1 MQSSAGDSEA
11 VTRLQN
17 QLEEEHR
24 KLEDLQYTLD
34 EEKIMKA
41 DLQVQLETVM
51 AKTPEEAKPEVSQA
65 VVEEHRKELEAL
77 KMQLAK
83 YQDEAKSA
91 SENLQQALLK
101 IELFEK
107 NSTDL
112 NQNVKVLSE
121 EISAGKEERTKLVS
135 DHQAE
140 VAGNR
145 NT

>member
-1 MQSSAGDSEA
+1 MQSSSGDSEA

-41 DLQVQLETVM
+41 DLQAQLDAVM
-51 AKTPEEAKPEVSQA
+51 AKTPEGTKPEISQA
-65 VVEEHRKELEAL
+65 VFEDHQKEMEAL
-77 KMQLAK
+77 KTQLEK

-91 SENLQQALLK
+91 NENLLQALRK
-101 IELFEK
+101 IELFEAA
-107 NSTDL
+107 STDL
-112 NQNVKVLSE
+112 NQNVKVLSD
-121 EISAGKEERTKLVS
+121 EISAGKEERSKLVS

-140 VAGNR
+140 VAGN
-145 NT
+145 TE